1 MLRARAAALH
11 PSRDPAGPTARSRTP
26 GSPVPQV
33 VPSGAPAGRDEGPA
47 SSAPNTGRAGGHENE
62 SPMTSARAS
71 FELRVSQTQTNKI
84 INRAKREGP
93 YSAVFSEPSEVAL
106 AVINFKILHQATRQ
120 LSGLTLALRRSL
132 LLARKG

>member
-1 MLRARAAALH
+1 MLRARPAALH

-62 SPMTSARAS
+62 SPMTSARQDWT
-71 FELRVSQTQTNKI
+71 FEFHKRKQTK
-84 INRAKREGP
+84 
-93 YSAVFSEPSEVAL
+93 L
-106 AVINFKILHQATRQ
+106 
-120 LSGLTLALRRSL
+120 
-132 LLARKG
+132 